1 MTIPDSNAATISDSD
16 FAAVQILPPSLA
28 LQRKVGGSA
37 ARLLTPMAREKAAAS
52 VELIKPEIRAEVERL
67 IAVIQTATRERKLP
81 WRDTVWNAAH
91 EIRGLAGT
99 CDATNLG
106 RAANLLCL
114 YLNGTDKDFYGDAN
128 LVTSI
133 TVLALQS
140 MKFGD
145 ASHELMPL
153 LLTDSLKAIEVQC
166 KREGRELIR

>member
-1 MTIPDSNAATISDSD
+1 MTPPQPQAAVIADSD

-37 ARLLTPMAREKAAAS
+37 ARLITPMARQKAAAS

-67 IAVIQTATRERKLP
+67 IALIQVTARERKLP

-114 YLNGTDKDFYGDAN
+114 YFNGTDSDFDGDPN

-140 MKFGD
+140 IKLGD
-145 ASHELMPL
+145 EGHELMPL

-166 KREGRELIR
+166 RREGRVFVR